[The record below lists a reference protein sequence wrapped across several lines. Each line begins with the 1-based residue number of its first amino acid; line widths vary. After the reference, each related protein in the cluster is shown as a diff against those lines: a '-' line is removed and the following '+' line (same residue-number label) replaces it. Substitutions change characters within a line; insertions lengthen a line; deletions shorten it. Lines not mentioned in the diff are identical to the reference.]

1 MTMQTVAETAYFSRR
16 AVKRMTAGELWDAI
30 TMIASDPLCGDL
42 IKETG
47 GLRKV
52 RFAVG
57 SKGKS
62 GGVRIVY
69 YWFSENAPIFLLDVF
84 KKGERDNLSEAE
96 RNELAALAGRLRAS
110 YRRIG

>member
-1 MTMQTVAETAYFSRR
+1 MQTVAETAYFSRR
-16 AVKRMTAGELWDAI
+16 AEKRLSNDELYDAI
-30 TMIASDPLCGDL
+30 TMVATNPRCGAL
-42 IKETG
+42 IEGTN

-62 GGVRIVY
+62 GGVRLVY

-84 KKGERDNLSEAE
+84 KKGEKDNLSKAE
-96 RNELAALAGRLRAS
+96 RNVLAGLAEQLKTTYQRVK
-110 YRRIG
+110 